1 MKCSAERGKGMAFCP
16 VCRCEYEDG
25 AERCLD
31 CNSVLVESLPPEDEG
46 VEPDASLVEVHQ
58 AAGDEEALI
67 IKALL
72 ESEGIWC
79 SLSSDVPHSVIPLTV
94 DGLGAVRILVSE
106 DDSIRAEE
114 IISSRKTEADQ
125 E

>member
-1 MKCSAERGKGMAFCP
+1 MLFCP
-16 VCRCEYEDG
+16 ICRCEYEDG

-31 CNSVLVESLPPEDEG
+31 CNSALVEELPPEDEG
-46 VEPDASLVEVHQ
+46 IDPEASLVEVYQ

-67 IKALL
+67 VKALL

-106 DDSIRAEE
+106 GDSNRAEQL
-114 IISSRKTEADQ
+114 ISSQNTETNQ